1 MTLVNEQTIASR
13 VQVFSPDTMDESE
26 LRAYVA
32 KLEADNRRKDELNR
46 QLARDNDRMRA
57 AIEITVEVLN
67 RLAGRPE
74 R

>member
-1 MTLVNEQTIASR
+1 MTLINEQTIASR
-13 VQVFSPDTMDESE
+13 VQVFAPDTFEVE

-32 KLEADNRRKDELNR
+32 KLETENRRKDELNR
-46 QLARDNDRMRA
+46 ILARDNDRMRA
-57 AIEITVEVLN
+57 AIEITVEELN